1 MTVPSYESISTMF
14 SRLNNLPKRK
24 YVNIFFLSTRCL
36 SLERGIDF
44 HLGRGALDTLA
55 GRQVTARRAVSARRL
70 SWSFP
75 RGRTVLSTRR
85 VPAAFEARDPGSA
98 SPRLTNPRKPSVPA
112 QVAMPPTVENSTGA
126 DAPAAQKED
135 APKRKREPNAR
146 VVRSPRRPARHA
158 RPRARAARRPAAS
171 FDRAVPLRP
180 QSAWFPVVSVVS
192 GF

>member
-1 MTVPSYESISTMF
+1 MSTFVDDMEFVATFREMF
-14 SRLNNLPKRK
+14 SRPHVCSLEL
-24 YVNIFFLSTRCL
+24 L
-36 SLERGIDF
+36 SLVRGTECF
-44 HLGRGALDTLA
+44 RGALDTRA
-55 GRQVTARRAVSARRL
+55 SRQVTARRAGSARRL
-70 SWSFP
+70 SLSFP

-112 QVAMPPTVENSTGA
+112 QFAMPPTVANSTGA

-146 VVRSPRRPARHA
+146 VVRPPRRPARHA

-171 FDRAVPLRP
+171 FDGAVPLSP
-180 QSAWFPVVSVVS
+180 
-192 GF
+192 

>member
-1 MTVPSYESISTMF
+1 MTVSSYESISTMF
-14 SRLNNLPKRK
+14 SRLNNVPKGK
-24 YVNIFFLSTRCL
+24 YLFLSTR
-36 SLERGIDF
+36 LELLIPWESNR
-44 HLGRGALDTLA
+44 LPPRSGALDTRA
-55 GRQVTARRAVSARRL
+55 RRQVTARRAGSDRRL

-75 RGRTVLSTRR
+75 RGRTVISTRR

-112 QVAMPPTVENSTGA
+112 QVAMPPTVANSTGA
-126 DAPAAQKED
+126 DAPAARKD
-135 APKRKREPNAR
+135 YAPKRKREPNAR
-146 VVRSPRRPARHA
+146 VVRPPRRPASHA

-171 FDRAVPLRP
+171 FDRAVPSSP

>member
-14 SRLNNLPKRK
+14 SRLNNVPKGK
-24 YVNIFFLSTRCL
+24 YLFLSTR
-36 SLERGIDF
+36 LELFFLGNRIDY
-44 HLGRGALDTLA
+44 HLGRARLTRARD
-55 GRQVTARRAVSARRL
+55 GRSPRAARDPIGDS
-70 SWSFP
+70 P
-75 RGRTVLSTRR
+75 GRSREAAPSSRR

-126 DAPAAQKED
+126 DAPAARKGY

-158 RPRARAARRPAAS
+158 RPRARAPP
-171 FDRAVPLRP
+171 AVPPRRSIAP
-180 QSAWFPVVSVVS
+180 FPRVRSQR
-192 GF
+192 GFP